1 MPPKPLSYEE
11 WFKIIRLFMS
21 PFYTQT
27 QCDEFA
33 RRRG

>member
-11 WFKIIRLFMS
+11 LFKMNRFYMS
-21 PFYTQT
+21 AYYAET